1 MFERFLQNGSIRKK
15 LRLINLM
22 TIGGAFLIAILLL
35 SGLVVKLAK
44 DYNAQRAAGKLPSF
58 DAREY
63 PEIRSRLEPG
73 IWD

>member
-35 SGLVVKLAK
+35 FVVPK
-44 DYNAQRAAGKLPSF
+44 
-58 DAREY
+58 
-63 PEIRSRLEPG
+63 
-73 IWD
+73 